1 MRLELQQIT
10 KRFGSLTANDAIDLV
25 VEGGEIHALLGENG
39 AGKSTLMNVL
49 YGLYQ
54 PDEGQILLDGAPRRF
69 AGPGD
74 ALAAGIGMVHQHFML
89 VPVFTVAENVML
101 GHEWT
106 AGPLGRLDRRTAR
119 ARVRELSER
128 YGLDVDPDALV
139 ADLPVGVQQRVEI
152 LKALLGEAKV
162 LILDE
167 PTAVLTPQEIDD
179 LIRVMNELRGA
190 GTSIVF
196 ITHKLREVRAIAD
209 RITVIRRGKVVG
221 SAEPSASEAE
231 LAAMMVGRDVSL
243 TVDKPPAQPGPV
255 ALEVRGLT
263 VADDRGQTTVSD
275 VSFSVAGGE
284 IVALAGVQ
292 GNGQEEL
299 VESLLGLR
307 LPTAGS
313 IEIEGTDIAGSS
325 ISEVLARGVGFVP
338 EDRQHD
344 GIVGGF
350 TVAENL
356 VLDLYDRPEFS
367 RGLSLRLDR
376 IADNAR
382 TRVDEFDIRTT
393 STELPAATLSGGNQ
407 QKLVIA
413 REMSR
418 PLRVFIA
425 SQPTRGVDVG
435 AQEFIHRRIVAERD
449 NGTAVVI
456 VSTELDEV
464 LSLADRILVMYRGS
478 IIGELPGGASRDE
491 VGLMMAGVPAEQAV
505 AEAAEHHSVLG
516 EHDLAVGRW
525 QRGRTYFIRR
535 PRGSAAMTTELS
547 AAPTAAGL
555 PAEPR
560 AAGRRNRSWIVT
572 VLAIVLALLIGNLM
586 VVFSDQQVRTDL
598 GYFFNSPGDFFSD
611 GWYTFRDAFIALFEG
626 AFFDPTHASNATEV
640 FGPITNSIYT
650 ATPLIAA
657 GLSVALAFRAGLFNI
672 GGNGQVIAG
681 AFGSG
686 YVGLIVELPPVIH
699 LVVAILAGIAA
710 GAFWGF
716 IAGFLK
722 ARAGAHEVIT
732 TIMLNYV
739 AAFGLLYMLARKSI
753 VAPANPQASKPIHG
767 TARLPHLFGGERID
781 LGILLALAAA
791 AVVWW
796 LLGKSTIGFRL
807 RAVGVNP
814 AAARTAGMSV
824 GAVTMLA
831 MSLAGGLAGLG
842 GTALALGGGTSYV
855 VTPNIASNVGFDA
868 ITVALLGRSRPWGVV
883 AAGLLFGALRTG
895 GARMQAEASVQA
907 PVDIITVVQALIVI
921 FIAAPKLIEGLFRL
935 RRLGI
940 PPVATATTNLAMAIG
955 DVRAARVP
963 RHIAAGAVMILIG
976 LLAGWKFGLDS
987 TGQPPCAVPVLPR
1000 R

>member
-10 KRFGSLTANDAIDLV
+10 KRFGSLVANDAIDLV
-25 VEGGEIHALLGENG
+25 VESGEIHALLGENG

-54 PDEGQILLDGAPRRF
+54 PDDGRILLDDVPRSF

-106 AGPLGRLDRRTAR
+106 AGPFGRLDRRTAR

-179 LIRVMNELRGA
+179 LIRVMNELRDA

-221 SAEPSASEAE
+221 SAEPTASESE

-243 TVDKPPAQPGPV
+243 TVAKSAAEPGPV

-307 LPTAGS
+307 VPAAGS
-313 IEIEGTDIAGSS
+313 ILIDGSDIAGCP
-325 ISEVLARGVGFVP
+325 ISDTLARGVGFVP

-350 TVAENL
+350 SVAENL

-382 TRVDEFDIRTT
+382 TRVAEFDIRTP
-393 STELPAATLSGGNQ
+393 SPDLPAATLSGGNQ

-464 LSLADRILVMYRGS
+464 LGLADRILVMYRGR
-478 IIGELPGGASRDE
+478 IIGELPAGASRDE

-505 AEAAEHHSVLG
+505 AEAAEHRSVLA
-516 EHDLAVGRW
+516 EQDLIDGDSERAS
-525 QRGRTYFIRR
+525 R
-535 PRGSAAMTTELS
+535 PTDDSERASQPTDDSERASQPTDDSERASQPTDDSERAS
-547 AAPTAAGL
+547 QPARSQADDTAAD
-555 PAEPR
+555 
-560 AAGRRNRSWIVT
+560 V
-572 VLAIVLALLIGNLM
+572 
-586 VVFSDQQVRTDL
+586 
-598 GYFFNSPGDFFSD
+598 
-611 GWYTFRDAFIALFEG
+611 
-626 AFFDPTHASNATEV
+626 
-640 FGPITNSIYT
+640 
-650 ATPLIAA
+650 
-657 GLSVALAFRAGLFNI
+657 
-672 GGNGQVIAG
+672 
-681 AFGSG
+681 
-686 YVGLIVELPPVIH
+686 
-699 LVVAILAGIAA
+699 
-710 GAFWGF
+710 
-716 IAGFLK
+716 
-722 ARAGAHEVIT
+722 
-732 TIMLNYV
+732 
-739 AAFGLLYMLARKSI
+739 
-753 VAPANPQASKPIHG
+753 
-767 TARLPHLFGGERID
+767 
-781 LGILLALAAA
+781 
-791 AVVWW
+791 
-796 LLGKSTIGFRL
+796 
-807 RAVGVNP
+807 
-814 AAARTAGMSV
+814 
-824 GAVTMLA
+824 
-831 MSLAGGLAGLG
+831 
-842 GTALALGGGTSYV
+842 
-855 VTPNIASNVGFDA
+855 
-868 ITVALLGRSRPWGVV
+868 
-883 AAGLLFGALRTG
+883 
-895 GARMQAEASVQA
+895 AEAGPTSPDGRGEAQ
-907 PVDIITVVQALIVI
+907 
-921 FIAAPKLIEGLFRL
+921 R
-935 RRLGI
+935 
-940 PPVATATTNLAMAIG
+940 
-955 DVRAARVP
+955 
-963 RHIAAGAVMILIG
+963 
-976 LLAGWKFGLDS
+976 
-987 TGQPPCAVPVLPR
+987 
-1000 R
+1000 